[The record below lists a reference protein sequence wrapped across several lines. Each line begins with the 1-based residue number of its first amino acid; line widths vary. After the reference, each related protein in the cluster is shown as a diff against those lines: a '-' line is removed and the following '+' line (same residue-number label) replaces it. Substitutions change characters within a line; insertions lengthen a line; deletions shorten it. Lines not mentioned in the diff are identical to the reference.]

1 MKLFEAGILEKI
13 TNAEYEKMFK
23 TNEVSEEEEAMTVEV
38 DGIDASKISTQK
50 RFFIYFGSIWNSNN
64 LIILYL
70 KQ

>member
-23 TNEVSEEEEAMTVEV
+23 TNEDSEEDEAMTVEV

-50 RFFIYFGSIWNSNN
+50 RFFNSIWNSNN
-64 LIILYL
+64 LIILTF
-70 KQ
+70 Q

>member
-23 TNEVSEEEEAMTVEV
+23 TNEVSEEEESMTEI

-50 RFFIYFGSIWNSNN
+50 RF
-64 LIILYL
+64 
-70 KQ
+70 

>member
-23 TNEVSEEEEAMTVEV
+23 TNEVSAEEEAMTVEI

-50 RFFIYFGSIWNSNN
+50 RFTKCLKYLAHENN
-64 LIILYL
+64 LIILYF

>member
-23 TNEVSEEEEAMTVEV
+23 TNEVSAEEEAMTVEI

-50 RFFIYFGSIWNSNN
+50 RFTKCFKNLVHENN
-64 LIILYL
+64 LIILYF